1 MALKNSVMVPL
12 GAPAPSFT
20 LPDTNGN
27 MVSLSQFESKKGLLV
42 VFMCNHCPYVKHVRA
57 ELAAIGKEYQAKG
70 LGMVGISA
78 NDITT
83 HPDDSPERMKEEAA
97 SAGYTF
103 PYLYDESQD
112 AAKAYHAICTPDFFL
127 YDHDL
132 KLAYRGQLDET
143 RPNSGQSAH
152 GKDLRAAIEA
162 VLAGQPVQEPHT
174 PSAGCNIKWKAGNE
188 PDYA

>member
-1 MALKNSVMVPL
+1 MALKQSVMVPV
-12 GAPAPSFT
+12 GTPAPEFS
-20 LPDTNGN
+20 LPDTNGSL
-27 MVSLSQFESKKGLLV
+27 VSLSQFHGKKGLLV
-42 VFMCNHCPYVKHVRA
+42 VFMCNHCPYVKHIQH
-57 ELAAIGKEYQAKG
+57 ELSAIGKEFQPQG

-83 HPDDSPERMKEEAA
+83 HPSDSPEKMKEEAA
-97 SAGYTF
+97 AAGYTF
-103 PYLYDESQD
+103 PYLYDESQET
-112 AAKAYHAICTPDFFL
+112 AKAYRAICTPDIFL
-127 YDHDL
+127 FDKDL

-143 RPNSGQSAH
+143 RPNSGQPAH

-162 VLAGQPVQEPHT
+162 VLVGQPVPEPHY

>member
-12 GAPAPSFT
+12 GTPAPSFS
-20 LPDTNGN
+20 LPDVNGN
-27 MVSLSQFESKKGLLV
+27 SVSLDQFQGKKGLLV
-42 VFMCNHCPYVKHVRA
+42 VFMCNHCPYVKHVRD
-57 ELAAIGKEYQAKG
+57 ELAAIGRDYGEQG

-78 NDITT
+78 NDIST
-83 HPDDSPERMKEEAA
+83 HPADSPEEMKKEAE

-103 PYLYDESQD
+103 PYLYDESQEV
-112 AAKAYHAICTPDFFL
+112 AKAYHAICTPDFFL
-127 YDHDL
+127 YDQHL

-143 RPNSGQSAH
+143 RPNSEQSAH
-152 GKDLRAAIEA
+152 GKDLRIAIDS
-162 VLAGQPVQEPHT
+162 VLAGLPVPEPHK